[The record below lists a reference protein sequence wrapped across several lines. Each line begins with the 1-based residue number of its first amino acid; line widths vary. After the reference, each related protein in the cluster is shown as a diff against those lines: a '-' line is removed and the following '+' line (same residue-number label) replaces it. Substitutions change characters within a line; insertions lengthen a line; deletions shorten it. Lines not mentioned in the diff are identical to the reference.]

1 MLPCSFS
8 HSLAGGNQ
16 PDLMLFLKPE
26 EYESWDHTKY
36 AGKMMEHVQI
46 WWTIIHIFPIWWKIR
61 MAWSHPGIA
70 STKNLQETSILLSVE
85 MPCSPLDVHPESI
98 SRPREHIIF
107 IIIFP
112 YIKVL
117 HSHTNYIFPWTSPL
131 NKLESFGL
139 MQVIKV
145 GSRLLRIALTEEV
158 ASITPEASPR
168 TNCGPVRLWVL
179 CIGMLPAKWS
189 QLKSPTKPWFMRGV

>member
-1 MLPCSFS
+1 MMDNHPHISNMMENT
-8 HSLAGGNQ
+8 HG
-16 PDLMLFLKPE
+16 LKPP
-26 EYESWDHTKY
+26 WNCFNQKFTGNLHT
-36 AGKMMEHVQI
+36 
-46 WWTIIHIFPIWWKIR
+46 
-61 MAWSHPGIA
+61 
-70 STKNLQETSILLSVE
+70 LSVE

-179 CIGMLPAKWS
+179 CIGMLPAK
-189 QLKSPTKPWFMRGV
+189 